1 MKVLRGASGRVN
13 SVGRILSPLCL
24 SQRHDAGAT
33 VTTNDNEVALRMK
46 ATNDSPERMKE
57 TLSQANSLSHHS
69 NIQPLPPLICL
80 CHCLYVSIILIQS

>member
-46 ATNDSPERMKE
+46 AFAKNE
-57 TLSQANSLSHHS
+57 
-69 NIQPLPPLICL
+69 
-80 CHCLYVSIILIQS
+80 